1 MANSIQ
7 DQLRGAR
14 NNIIKKIRS
23 KQEWMNLKAEYKI
36 KSSAPI
42 LHELGKEKFTNKEL
56 AETLVDEARKF
67 KTMQNFE
74 KVLKKDFGMDPKM
87 RKRFEEA
94 IFKNEMSV
102 KDLKSKFKLN
112 QADAEKVFSV
122 TKGASINKTGLRDAN
137 KKIEMIRRRNVA
149 MSVRARDEDDAN
161 MAQSIASRR
170 QKGEK
175 NSVGSMENEDSGRLG
190 VAGMT
195 YSAGVG
201 TKKVSTQDFRG
212 QKVASITSASSYRT
226 SGAGVAQ
233 SGGVLNQGKGAASI
247 AGGIGAKQMPS
258 SGPNRG
264 AAPLGFRKA
273 A

>member
-1 MANSIQ
+1 MASSIQ

-14 NNIIKKIRS
+14 ENIVKKIRS
-23 KQEWMNLKAEYKI
+23 KQEWINLRAENKI
-36 KSSAPI
+36 KSNAPI
-42 LHELGKEKFTNKEL
+42 LHESGKEKFTNKEL

-112 QADAEKVFSV
+112 QEDAEKVFSV
-122 TKGASINKTGLRDAN
+122 TKGASINKTGLREAN
-137 KKIEMIRRRNVA
+137 KKIEIIRRRNVA
-149 MSVRARDEDDAN
+149 KSVRARDEDDAN
-161 MAQSIASRR
+161 MAQSIANRR

-175 NSVGSMENEDSGRLG
+175 NSIGSMENEDSSRLG
-190 VAGMT
+190 VAGKT

-201 TKKVSTQDFRG
+201 TKEVSTLDFRG
-212 QKVASITSASSYRT
+212 QRGVSATATFGSRI

-247 AGGIGAKQMPS
+247 AGGFGAKQIPS
-258 SGPNRG
+258 SGSRSG
-264 AAPLGFRKA
+264 GVAPLGFKK
-273 A
+273 